1 MGWLPTPTQFH
12 KIQLGYNVPKMYFE
26 TIRIEDQM
34 FFPFNDIDHII
45 LTLHFQN
52 RRTLLNVGALVNI
65 FFFKCFLIMN
75 TCLDHR
81 QTKHTCLLLCSPHG
95 ETFAHYICNMSCTI
109 TTLYQ
114 KKPMKSAS
122 ASSIYQLVLSHLTIR
137 TFMD

>member
-1 MGWLPTPTQFH
+1 MGWLPTPIQFH

-52 RRTLLNVGALVNI
+52 RRTLLNVGVLVNM

-109 TTLYQ
+109 TTLLF
-114 KKPMKSAS
+114 
-122 ASSIYQLVLSHLTIR
+122 IRINLWRVHQLHLYT
-137 TFMD
+137 TWF

>member
-1 MGWLPTPTQFH
+1 
-12 KIQLGYNVPKMYFE
+12 MYFE

-52 RRTLLNVGALVNI
+52 RRTLLNVGALVNM

>member
-1 MGWLPTPTQFH
+1 MSPKCIL
-12 KIQLGYNVPKMYFE
+12 KQLE
-26 TIRIEDQM
+26 LRIKC

-52 RRTLLNVGALVNI
+52 RRTLLNVGALVNM

-75 TCLDHR
+75 TCLDHS

-114 KKPMKSAS
+114 NKPMKSAS